1 MKTWGGIASDW
12 LMLLN
17 VTAPPA
23 ATGFGDAV
31 AVMVTGIRLACV
43 GMRLFTQALSNV
55 TAPAWLTGSR
65 NAPGIAS
72 AMATKTR
79 LRRRLTQRMDASSP
93 HDPRSLNSSRS
104 SPQSARFYA
113 HRPE

>member
-17 VTAPPA
+17 VTAPPG

-43 GMRLFTQALSNV
+43 GIRLFTQARPNV
-55 TAPAWLTGSR
+55 AARAWPTGSS
-65 NAPGIAS
+65 NAPGIVIS
-72 AMATKTR
+72 MATKTR

-93 HDPRSLNSSRS
+93 HDPRSLNSS
-104 SPQSARFYA
+104 Q
-113 HRPE
+113 